1 MKVFIDTNVLIRHL
15 TQDPPSQAA
24 AATSFLAAAHELLLA
39 DLVLAETVYVLESF
53 YKVSRREVAALA
65 RSVVTF
71 PSITTDD
78 EPLLLRAIEVYETER
93 IDFAEAYLV
102 ACAERTGVTT
112 IASFNRSIDRITTVT
127 RIDPRTTPE

>member
-1 MKVFIDTNVLIRHL
+1 MKAFIDTNVLIRHL
-15 TQDPPSQAA
+15 TQDPPSQGA
-24 AATSFLAAAHELLLA
+24 AATSFLAAEHELLLT

-112 IASFNRSIDRITTVT
+112 IASFDRSIDRITTVT
-127 RIDPRTTPE
+127 RIDPRTTRE